1 MKFTKTI
8 RQLICP
14 LLAALLLC
22 SCQTDRPEAKTT
34 APEDP
39 VTDTL
44 TTPAKIDPDETS
56 GEGMTSTESSEATE
70 ETYIL
75 IDYTEEHYAPYHIMN
90 YFDPL
95 LIRWDDIIED
105 SVTTQPYLSFKDEN
119 GNWVVHDM
127 DFIAVK
133 VTILKAYI
141 DTHPYLQHQVE
152 DRPDQLDLFTNER
165 FRHVW
170 IPCQYLDMVTEGEQA
185 IVMLQAF
192 DADMDLMPK
201 RLASV
206 VNAYPPFYHAF
217 DLNMNPEAHPSMIP
231 ITNGALQLRKD
242 EEQPWCYEIQLLQ
255 LYNGWLDEEKI
266 TDAPLFRDGM
276 TLEEFDQM
284 IDLIRQYVKR

>member
-1 MKFTKTI
+1 MKFAKTI

-56 GEGMTSTESSEATE
+56 GEGMTSTESSDTTE
-70 ETYIL
+70 ETYL
-75 IDYTEEHYAPYHIMN
+75 FIDYSAEHYAPYNIMD
-90 YFDPL
+90 YLDPL

-105 SVTTQPYLSFKDEN
+105 SVTTQPYISVKDEN

-185 IVMLQAF
+185 IVMLQQF
-192 DADMDLMPK
+192 YADTKQMPK
-201 RLASV
+201 KLVSV
-206 VNAYPPFYHAF
+206 INAVPAFYHAF
-217 DLNMNPEAHPSMIP
+217 DFNMNVNAHPSIIP
-231 ITNGALQLRKD
+231 IANGALQLRK
-242 EEQPWCYEIQLLQ
+242 EEQQPWCHEILL
-255 LYNGWLDEEKI
+255 LHWYNGWLDEEKI
-266 TDAPLFRDGM
+266 TDAPRFRDGM
-276 TLEEFDQM
+276 TLEEFAELM
-284 IDLIRQYVKR
+284 AFVVGYPYP